1 MTSIYVR
8 PEFSYSEND
17 SRSQSRSATF
27 NADPYEQVDNP
38 LDDIFSPAPTLAS
51 IAVNRNDRQS
61 LSDGSTFRTEFDAG
75 VTRRLNSKGRSISFD
90 GGLNYN
96 KGKSHSYSISDIY
109 YYQRGSQTYNNQY
122 STSPTKNWG
131 FNTRLS
137 YSEPIVK
144 NLFFEGSY
152 NYRYSYQ
159 DRDRTLY
166 QLDSLADWRIPGRH
180 LIGTLPSEDSLAL
193 AINTVNSRYATYNN
207 YTHNINL
214 GIRYVTSDLN
224 FNVGIRL
231 QPQRTK
237 LDYKKDLLDTVVTR
251 NVFNVAPNLRLR
263 YNISRYSRLEFR
275 YRGSSSQ
282 PSMTDL
288 LDITDTSNPLHI
300 TMGNPGLK
308 PSWTNNVNA
317 YFNKNWTESQTNISV
332 DLSYSQTSNSI
343 SNAMT
348 YDQETGVTTTRPENI
363 NGNWN
368 TRGNVMFSTA
378 FGSDKQFNFWCMSD
392 ANYRHQVGFLR
403 TEKTSSEKNLVKSLE
418 LGERM
423 RVSYRNDFIEVGLNG
438 TLDYNHSRS
447 QLRSQSNLD
456 TWRFAYGG
464 SLQWNTTWNMSLSTN
479 IAMNS
484 RRGYDDASMNTNE
497 LIWNA
502 QLTQSFLKNNAA
514 TLSLECYD
522 ILHEQSNISRNI
534 SALSRSDNWSNGIH
548 SYIMLRF
555 SYRFN
560 LFGGGQG
567 RMKMNGGGG
576 DRGGQRGERGG
587 QRGERGGQGGGGG
600 R

>member
-1 MTSIYVR
+1 M
-8 PEFSYSEND
+8 
-17 SRSQSRSATF
+17 
-27 NADPYEQVDNP
+27 
-38 LDDIFSPAPTLAS
+38 
-51 IAVNRNDRQS
+51 
-61 LSDGSTFRTEFDAG
+61 
-75 VTRRLNSKGRSISFD
+75 
-90 GGLNYN
+90 
-96 KGKSHSYSISDIY
+96 
-109 YYQRGSQTYNNQY
+109 
-122 STSPTKNWG
+122 
-131 FNTRLS
+131 
-137 YSEPIVK
+137 
-144 NLFFEGSY
+144 
-152 NYRYSYQ
+152 
-159 DRDRTLY
+159 Y

-447 QLRSQSNLD
+447 RLRSQSNLD